1 MTFLR
6 ATALLVCLA
15 FVGFTYGQ
23 DVDIRVLTFDNDLE
37 TLISHSCGW
46 SWSDRAMMGMD
57 LSVPDGSD
65 GFAIYLRTGG
75 GDVLYESVVDISVGL
90 TYEIKFVLVSNYYQG
105 IGITFQVQLLRL
117 DGSLIN
123 IVADY
128 TSLSSPYNTEWITVS
143 GEVPPI
149 AEPSRVC
156 HLPTVFQIGDLF
168 IEIIFKYLC

>member
-6 ATALLVCLA
+6 TTALLVCLA

-37 TLISHSCGW
+37 TLIPHSGGW
-46 SWSDRAMMGMD
+46 RWSDRASMD
-57 LSVPDGSD
+57 WRVPDGND
-65 GFAIYLRTGG
+65 GFAVYERTGE
-75 GDVLYESVVDISVGL
+75 GDELYEQVVDISVGL
-90 TYEIKFVLVSNYYQG
+90 TYEIRFFFASKYSQG
-105 IGITFQVQLLRL
+105 TTFQVQLLRL

-123 IVADY
+123 VVEDY
-128 TSLSSPYNTEWITVS
+128 TSLSSPFNTEWITVS

-156 HLPTVFQIGDLF
+156 HLPTVFQIGDLS
-168 IEIIFKYLC
+168 IEIIFKYPC